1 MEPELEL
8 LTFPCNFPIKAMGK
22 AEDDFDHL
30 VIQIIRKHAPDLPED
45 AVKARLS
52 NGGNFV
58 SVTVTVWAESKAQLD
73 NIYMDLTAN
82 ERVLMAL

>member
-1 MEPELEL
+1 MDPELEL

-22 AEDDFDHL
+22 AEDDFDNL
-30 VIQIIRKHAPDLPED
+30 VIEIIRKHAPDLPED
-45 AVKARLS
+45 AVKSRLS
-52 NGGNFV
+52 NGGKFV
-58 SVTVTVWAESKAQLD
+58 SITITVWAQSKSQLD

>member
-1 MEPELEL
+1 MDPELEL

-22 AEDDFDHL
+22 ATDDFDSL
-30 VIQIIRKHAPDLPED
+30 VIEIIRKHAPDLKPD

-58 SVTVTVWAESKAQLD
+58 SVTVMVRAQSKAQLD
-73 NIYMDLTAN
+73 KIYMDLTAQD
-82 ERVLMAL
+82 RILMAL